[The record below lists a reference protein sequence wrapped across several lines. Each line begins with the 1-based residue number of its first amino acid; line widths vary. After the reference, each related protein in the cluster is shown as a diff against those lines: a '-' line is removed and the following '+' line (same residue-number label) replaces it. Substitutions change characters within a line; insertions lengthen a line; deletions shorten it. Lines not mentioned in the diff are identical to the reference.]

1 METVCGYHVDGPGIA
16 SAKEGTSER
25 SSMPAAE
32 WRLSSLSP
40 FLTFVNASRA
50 ATPSETA
57 KGEKPT
63 LSVVRLS
70 SVDCDVIRGGGVGRS
85 RC

>member
-1 METVCGYHVDGPGIA
+1 
-16 SAKEGTSER
+16 
-25 SSMPAAE
+25 MPAAE
-32 WRLSSLSP
+32 RSLSSRSSLSP

-70 SVDCDVIRGGGVGRS
+70 VS
-85 RC
+85 RASTVM